1 MKNLKTIGLSLC
13 FVITASVTQAQKITI
28 TKGRDQVPNKR
39 VNGSQE
45 FSFVSNENN
54 YFFTSYTNH
63 GLRTFYL
70 QSFDKNGA
78 SLVNNE
84 LSVEVGVFNNSYS
97 IDEIAGFNNKVYAL
111 VEHLD
116 KPAGKNTLTAR
127 EIEGSGNVSTSET
140 ELMSFAFEKT
150 MNSGFNY
157 SSVSPDGNTL
167 AVVGELPYN
176 KEMPAQFKI
185 ATYTKDL
192 KKIKEGE
199 IKFPGENTKNK
210 SISVITANDGTVY
223 LIRKGMT
230 KKGEITLAAYQWQSD
245 APTEVKEYIIELT
258 PPNQVFNYT
267 YAISKND
274 ELIISGLSYE
284 RKTLTVGETKAI
296 GGFYFTNK
304 GKKENLFKT
313 FNLDAPVDNLTARKI
328 LTNGNTIFLV
338 AEQYKEQRI
347 TPPASAAG
355 SMSNFD
361 FNYDY
366 THKSEF
372 VIALDNEGTKK
383 FQLEVAKDFMA
394 RDYDKQYY
402 SAYYICNDKLT
413 IIYNDQTRKHVKG
426 YESYYSS
433 EIPVLVQITNDGLMQ
448 SPLVFKDDLK
458 LEQYY
463 GLFPAMSNQVAANK
477 IALLMKNGT
486 NTKLINFTIE

>member
-1 MKNLKTIGLSLC
+1 MKHLKTIGLSLC
-13 FVITASVTQAQKITI
+13 LAVTISAAHAQKVTI
-28 TKGRDQVPNKR
+28 TKGSSQVPNKR
-39 VNGSQE
+39 VNGSEE
-45 FSFVSNENN
+45 FSFVSNDIN
-54 YFFTSYTNH
+54 YFFTSYTDR

-70 QSFDKNGA
+70 QSFDKNGT
-78 SLVNNE
+78 SLVNNA
-84 LSVEVGVFNNSYS
+84 LSVDVGVFNNSYS
-97 IDEIAGFNNKVYAL
+97 IDEIAGFSNKVYAL

-116 KPAGKNTLTAR
+116 KPAGKNSLLAR
-127 EIEGSGNVSTSET
+127 EVDSQGNVAKSET
-140 ELMSFAFEKT
+140 ELMSFPFEKT

-185 ATYTKDL
+185 ALYNKDL
-192 KKIKEGE
+192 KKIKEGD

-210 SISVITANDGTVY
+210 SITVKVANDGTVY

-230 KKGEITLAAYQWQSD
+230 KKGEITLAAYQWQSET
-245 APTEVKEYIIELT
+245 PSEVKEYIIELT
-258 PPNQVFNYT
+258 PPNQIFNYS

-296 GGFYFTNK
+296 GGFYFINK
-304 GKKENLFKT
+304 GKKETVFKT

-328 LTNGNTIFLV
+328 MTNGSTVFLI

-402 SAYYICNDKLT
+402 AAYYICNDKLT

-426 YESYYSS
+426 YESYYSG

-448 SPLVFKDDLK
+448 SPVVFKDDLK
-458 LEQYY
+458 IEQYCTLY
-463 GLFPAMSNQVAANK
+463 PSMSNQVASNK

-486 NTKLINFTIE
+486 NTKLITFTID